1 MITVKNITCIT
12 LDFFSLFNIKR
23 RNTKN
28 NFEMQTQNKSSE
40 CLCIKKPD
48 ILTTRAAFY
57 TKLN

>member
-1 MITVKNITCIT
+1 MITVKKHYLHNAW
-12 LDFFSLFNIKR
+12 FFSLFNIKR